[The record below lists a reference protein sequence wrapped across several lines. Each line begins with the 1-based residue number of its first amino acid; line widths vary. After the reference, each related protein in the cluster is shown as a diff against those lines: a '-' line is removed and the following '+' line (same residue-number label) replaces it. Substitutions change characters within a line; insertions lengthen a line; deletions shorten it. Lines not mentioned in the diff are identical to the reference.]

1 MGENSMS
8 ITITAVRN
16 PLRRTI
22 KYLGEDKEVIECE
35 IQCDKFGTEWLPF
48 GASDYDAESHGK
60 KLWKELNDGVH
71 GEIGTWTAS
80 TPENK
85 SKL

>member
-1 MGENSMS
+1 MS

-48 GASDYDAESHGK
+48 
-60 KLWKELNDGVH
+60 
-71 GEIGTWTAS
+71 
-80 TPENK
+80 
-85 SKL
+85 